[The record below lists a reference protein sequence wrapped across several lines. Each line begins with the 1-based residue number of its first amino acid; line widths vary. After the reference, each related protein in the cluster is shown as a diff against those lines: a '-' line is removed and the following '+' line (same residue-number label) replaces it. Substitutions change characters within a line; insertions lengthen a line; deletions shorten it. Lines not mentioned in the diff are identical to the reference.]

1 LPELRAA
8 VTSAARHNQRS
19 YVKHNRIGAAVSI
32 LAAGA
37 LLLSACGSDE
47 NKPSTGATTGNG
59 GATAGDVAAKVDCA
73 GKKALKASGSSAQAN
88 AVTRFVTAYESACSG
103 FTLNYTSSGS
113 GAGVSEFIGGQTD
126 FGGTDS
132 PLNAEKG
139 EVEKAKARC
148 GGADAWNL
156 PTVFGPIAVTYNLP
170 GVDGVALDGPTLA
183 KIFNGAVT
191 TWNAPEIAALN
202 AGKTLPGDKIN
213 VVFRSDES
221 GTTDNFQKYLKAAS
235 DGAWTQE
242 AGKTFNGGV
251 GEGAKGNEGTS
262 AAIKNTPGSITYNEW
277 SYATKQGLQV
287 ADIVTAAGPDPVKL
301 SVESAGKS
309 IDSVTIK
316 GKGNDLVLD
325 TSSFYKPTAAGAY
338 PIILPTYEVV
348 CSKYPDAEVAPAVKA
363 FLTVATTDG
372 QNGLQEAGYIPV
384 PDTFKAKLTEAINAV
399 S

>member
-1 LPELRAA
+1 M
-8 VTSAARHNQRS
+8 
-19 YVKHNRIGAAVSI
+19 KHNRIGAAVSI

-47 NKPSTGATTGNG
+47 NKTSTGATTA
-59 GATAGDVAAKVDCA
+59 GAGTAGDSASAVNCS

-88 AVTRFVTAYESACSG
+88 AITRFVTAYESACPG

-139 EVEKAKARC
+139 EADKAKARC

-170 GVDGVALDGPTLA
+170 GVDSVALDGPTLA

-191 TWNAPEIAALN
+191 TWNAPEITALN
-202 AGKTLPGDKIN
+202 SGKTLPGDKIN

-221 GTTDNFQKYLKAAS
+221 GTTDNFQKYLDAAS
-235 DGAWTQE
+235 DGAWGKGS
-242 AGKTFNGGV
+242 GKTFNGGV

-262 AAIKNTPGSITYNEW
+262 AAIKSTAGSITYNEW
-277 SYATKQGLQV
+277 SYATKQGLQI
-287 ADIVTAAGPDPVKL
+287 ADVITSAGPDPVKL
-301 SVESAGKS
+301 TAESAGKS
-309 IDSVTIK
+309 IDAVQIK
-316 GKGNDLVLD
+316 GQGNDLVLD

-338 PIILPTYEVV
+338 PIILGTYNVV
-348 CSKYPDAEVAPAVKA
+348 CSKYPQSDVAPAVKA

-372 QNGLQEAGYIPV
+372 QKGLEEAGYIPI
-384 PDTFKAKLTEAINAV
+384 PDSFKSKLTTAINAI

>member
-1 LPELRAA
+1 
-8 VTSAARHNQRS
+8 
-19 YVKHNRIGAAVSI
+19 VKHNRIGAAVSI

-47 NKPSTGATTGNG
+47 NKSSTGATTGNG
-59 GATAGDVAAKVDCA
+59 GGTAGDVAAKVDCS

-221 GTTDNFQKYLKAAS
+221 GTTDNFQKYLDAAS
-235 DGAWTQE
+235 DGAWGKG

-287 ADIVTAAGPDPVKL
+287 ADIVTAAGADPVKL

-348 CSKYPDAEVAPAVKA
+348 CSKYPDAEVTPAVKA
-363 FLTVATTDG
+363 FLTVATSDG
-372 QNGLQEAGYIPV
+372 QKGLQEAGYIPV
-384 PDTFKAKLTEAINAV
+384 PDTFKAKLTEAINAI

>member
-1 LPELRAA
+1 MKP
-8 VTSAARHNQRS
+8 
-19 YVKHNRIGAAVSI
+19 NRFGAAVSI

-47 NKPSTGATTGNG
+47 NKTSSGATTSG
-59 GATAGDVAAKVDCA
+59 GGTAGDSAAAVNCS

-88 AVTRFVTAYESACSG
+88 AITRFVTAYESACPG

-139 EVEKAKARC
+139 EVDKAKARC

-170 GVDGVALDGPTLA
+170 GVDSVALDGPTLA

-191 TWNAPEIAALN
+191 TWNAPEITALN
-202 AGKTLPGDKIN
+202 SGKTLPGDKIN

-221 GTTDNFQKYLKAAS
+221 GTTDNFQKYLDAAS
-235 DGAWTQE
+235 DGAWGKG

-262 AAIKNTPGSITYNEW
+262 AAIKTTAGSITYNEW
-277 SYATKQGLQV
+277 SYATKQGLQI
-287 ADIVTAAGPDPVKL
+287 ADVITSAGPDPVKL
-301 SVESAGKS
+301 SAESAGKS
-309 IDSVTIK
+309 IDSVKIK
-316 GKGNDLVLD
+316 GQGNDLVLD

-338 PIILPTYEVV
+338 PIILPTYEIV

-372 QNGLQEAGYIPV
+372 QKGLEEAGYIPI
-384 PDTFKAKLTEAINAV
+384 PDTFKAKLTEAINAI

>member
-1 LPELRAA
+1 MKP
-8 VTSAARHNQRS
+8 NQF
-19 YVKHNRIGAAVSI
+19 GAAVSI
-32 LAAGA
+32 FAACA

-47 NKPSTGATTGNG
+47 NKSSTGATTGG
-59 GATAGDVAAKVDCA
+59 GGTAGDVKSGVNCS

-88 AVTRFVTAYESACSG
+88 AITRFVTAYESACPG

-139 EVEKAKARC
+139 EADKAKARC

-170 GVDGVALDGPTLA
+170 GVDSVALDGPTLA

-191 TWNAPEIAALN
+191 TWNAPEITALN
-202 AGKTLPGDKIN
+202 SGKTLPGDKIN

-221 GTTDNFQKYLKAAS
+221 GTTDNFQKYLDAAS
-235 DGAWTQE
+235 DGAWGKGS
-242 AGKTFNGGV
+242 GKTFNGGV

-262 AAIKNTPGSITYNEW
+262 AAIKSTAGSITYNEW
-277 SYATKQGLQV
+277 SYATKQGLQIAGV
-287 ADIVTAAGPDPVKL
+287 ITSAGPDPVKL
-301 SVESAGKS
+301 TAESAGKS
-309 IDSVTIK
+309 IDAVQIK
-316 GKGNDLVLD
+316 GQGNDLVLD

-338 PIILPTYEVV
+338 PIILGTYNVV
-348 CSKYPDAEVAPAVKA
+348 CSKYPQSDVAPAVKA

-372 QNGLQEAGYIPV
+372 QKGLEEAGYIPI
-384 PDTFKAKLTEAINAV
+384 PDSFKSKLTTAINAI

>member
-1 LPELRAA
+1 
-8 VTSAARHNQRS
+8 
-19 YVKHNRIGAAVSI
+19 VKHNRIGAAVSI

-47 NKPSTGATTGNG
+47 NKTSTGATTAGTG
-59 GATAGDVAAKVDCA
+59 TAGDSASAVNCS

-88 AVTRFVTAYESACSG
+88 AITRFVTAYESACPG

-139 EVEKAKARC
+139 EADKAKARC

-170 GVDGVALDGPTLA
+170 GVDSVALDGPTLA

-191 TWNAPEIAALN
+191 TWNAPEITALN
-202 AGKTLPGDKIN
+202 SGKTLPGDKIN

-221 GTTDNFQKYLKAAS
+221 GTTDNFQKYLDAAS
-235 DGAWTQE
+235 DGAWGKGS
-242 AGKTFNGGV
+242 GKTFNGGI

-262 AAIKNTPGSITYNEW
+262 AAIKSTAGSITYNEW
-277 SYATKQGLQV
+277 SYATKQGLQI
-287 ADIVTAAGPDPVKL
+287 ADVITSAGPDPVKL
-301 SVESAGKS
+301 TAESAGKS
-309 IDSVTIK
+309 IDAVQIK
-316 GKGNDLVLD
+316 GQGNDLVLD

-338 PIILPTYEVV
+338 PIILGTYNVV
-348 CSKYPDAEVAPAVKA
+348 CSKYPQSDVAPAVKA

-372 QNGLQEAGYIPV
+372 QKGLEEAGYIPI
-384 PDTFKAKLTEAINAV
+384 PDSFKSKLTTAINAI